1 MARKSSRK
9 AIELKG
15 ESIEA
20 VSARITSAS
29 TADIAAALQAKLG
42 GTPDFFSGEATFLDI
57 ADLPADAPVPDWQAL
72 RNEFRRYNLIVFGV
86 RNAGEAAS
94 EKAAQAGLVVL
105 PNEGRAPP
113 GSVAPATEADAEAL
127 APAPPAPAADEGKAV
142 ESAEVTEVAAPPA
155 AEQPASRM
163 TATMVLDKPLRSGQR
178 IYARDADLIVLAMVS
193 AGAEVIADGHIH
205 VYAPLRGRALA
216 GASGNTQARIFT
228 TCFEAELVSVA
239 GVYRTFESG
248 LGKDIERKPVQ
259 IKLTDNAG
267 RQNLEVAPLAIA

>member
-57 ADLPADAPVPDWQAL
+57 ADLPADGAVPDWHAL
-72 RNEFRRYNLIVFGV
+72 RDEFRRYNLIVFGV
-86 RNAGEAAS
+86 RNAGETAS
-94 EKAAQAGLVVL
+94 EKAAQAGLVLL
-105 PNEGRAPP
+105 PNEGRDPP
-113 GSVAPATEADAEAL
+113 RAVAQATKGED
-127 APAPPAPAADEGKAV
+127 PPPAPAADERTVAEAV
-142 ESAEVTEVAAPPA
+142 EVTEVVAPPTA
-155 AEQPASRM
+155 AQAPSRAA
-163 TATMVLDKPLRSGQR
+163 ATMVLDKPLRSGQR

-216 GASGNTQARIFT
+216 GASGNAEARIFT